1 MTPMGFIFGSP
12 LAVFGALAGAVA
24 MPIIIH
30 LLNRRRYRIVVWAAM
45 RFLLAAERKNA
56 KKMRIEQLLLLAVRT
71 ALVLLLVL
79 AMASVMPWA
88 EKIWHALFPESVA
101 KAADFGMQRTHRILV
116 LDGSFSMATHI
127 GDQTCFERAK
137 SVAEQIV
144 REAPRG
150 DGFSVVLMSAPPKR
164 IVPEPSEDSS
174 KVVAEIEAIRLP
186 HGNADL
192 AATLNTVENLV
203 RQSPTKFTQREV
215 YFLTDLQQ
223 SSWLAKQT
231 GGLAAIVQKIQ
242 A

>member
-1 MTPMGFIFGSP
+1 
-12 LAVFGALAGAVA
+12 
-24 MPIIIH
+24 
-30 LLNRRRYRIVVWAAM
+30 
-45 RFLLAAERKNA
+45 
-56 KKMRIEQLLLLAVRT
+56 
-71 ALVLLLVL
+71 
-79 AMASVMPWA
+79 PWA

-137 SVAEQIV
+137 AVAEQIV
-144 REAPRG
+144 RDAPRG

-174 KVVAEIEAIRLP
+174 KVLAEIEAVRLP

-203 RQSPTKFTQREV
+203 RQSPAKFSQREV
-215 YFLTDLQQ
+215 YFLTDLQH
-223 SSWLAKQT
+223 SSWLTKQPAA
-231 GGLAAIVQKIQ
+231 LAPVVKKIQ
-242 A
+242 ERTRTNIILDVGAEGIANTAVTSLTLGITPAGAGSPVEINATIVNYGPAVRENARIELWVGRARTQSSDPPLKMRIEAQRI